1 MFKTLIAITALLT
14 CCAQF
19 ASAGTIKIPKDKPAM
34 TVSVPDSWKPE
45 PTDDGIAVESPD
57 QVATIFFEVTDA
69 KEIETLI
76 SDNIEWLTKEQK
88 VKISDATK
96 KEGEFSA
103 NGMDWKKISWDGE
116 SKEWGPSSV
125 GFMFTKVGGNKILT
139 VTYWITKKDAEKQTE
154 ALNKIMD
161 SIKPVGD

>member
-1 MFKTLIAITALLT
+1 MIKATLIAAALFACSTQL
-14 CCAQF
+14 

-45 PTDDGIAVESPD
+45 PTDDGIAIESPD
-57 QVATIFFEVTDA
+57 QVATIFFEVTSA
-69 KEIETLI
+69 KDIAELI
-76 SDNIEWLTKEQK
+76 SDNVEWLTKEQK
-88 VKISDATK
+88 VKISEDTK

-103 NGMDWKKISWDGE
+103 NGMDWKKVSWDGE

-125 GFMFTKVGGNKILT
+125 GFMFTKVGGNKVLT
-139 VTYWITKKDAEKQTE
+139 VTYWITKKDADKQTE